1 MAHEGHDHH
10 HHDHPHHHEPSPRT
24 SVSVWVITAS
34 DTRTAETD
42 EGGKLARQLL
52 EHEGHSLAGSAIAR
66 ETPAQLVAALDEAK
80 ASGARAI
87 VITGG
92 TGLSSRDVTIQT
104 VEPLLER
111 RLDGFGEL
119 FRMLSFQQVGSAA
132 MASRA
137 VAGVWGGVLVFA
149 VPGSPAGVRLAIERL
164 IGPELGH
171 LVRELSR

>member
-10 HHDHPHHHEPSPRT
+10 HHDHPHHHEPSQRT

-137 VAGVWGGVLVFA
+137 VAGVWSGVLVFA